1 MSRLVIKP
9 VVLGKRIE
17 LIRTDNPY
25 ADLKPGDRGTV
36 VDVSE
41 LSYEDKPLKYILDPQ
56 YVDIK
61 ARIDGRK
68 SSFSVPGI
76 IDVQVENFMNP
87 VTGEEQDTKVQL
99 PKGFIFKIAD
109 AAKTKVMKI
118 LTPSLNFYDSGKN
131 AYYSVV
137 EYGGP

>member
-17 LIRTDNPY
+17 LIGTDNPY
-25 ADLKPGDRGTV
+25 ADLKLGDRGTV

-61 ARIDGRK
+61 ARMQH
-68 SSFSVPGI
+68 FSKMPPES
-76 IDVQVENFMNP
+76 Q
-87 VTGEEQDTKVQL
+87 
-99 PKGFIFKIAD
+99 
-109 AAKTKVMKI
+109 
-118 LTPSLNFYDSGKN
+118 
-131 AYYSVV
+131 
-137 EYGGP
+137 